1 MKNMPLNEL
10 VKRYALFFTSV
21 LIQGFAMATITFAN
35 IGTTPISSPN
45 YVISLHTPLTLGDTT
60 MIFNV
65 ILITLQLIILRSKIK
80 DHVLDLNDADPG
92 NFSFFMD
99 EIHFGMTCLNK
110 VLPNILP
117 YYMSWVLIVTG
128 TVLLSISISLSVV
141 ASVCMVPGE
150 YFLKVFLHL
159 IVNKSFSFVKTFFD
173 NFLVLTAVILSLILT
188 NFSAIEGVR
197 EGTLFSALF
206 TGPLVHL
213 FIPKFMYLTN
223 FSCKR

>member
-10 VKRYALFFTSV
+10 VKRYTLFFTSV
-21 LIQGFAMATITFAN
+21 LIQGFAIATITFAN

-80 DHVLDLNDADPG
+80 DHVLDLIMQIPVIFL
-92 NFSFFMD
+92 FSWMID
-99 EIHFGMTCLNK
+99 FGMTCLNK
-110 VLPNILP
+110 VLPDILP

-150 YFLKVFLHL
+150 YFLKVFHP

-213 FIPKFMYLTN
+213 FIPKFMYLTK
-223 FSCKR
+223 FLSAKDK